1 MKLTISNI
9 AWTTETEN
17 EALALLK
24 AEGVT
29 AIEIAPNRIW
39 EGWQFDEQDG
49 DRYRQILATQGLS
62 CSSMHA
68 LLFQLP
74 DLQVFGTTD
83 QKVALVQHLKRLA
96 HLAVNLGAK
105 LLVFGAFKNRD
116 PGELDQQTAMNQ
128 AADLFA
134 EVAEYYHHKG
144 VCLCLEATPAVYGCR
159 FIINTQEAA
168 KLVRMVNSPGFR
180 LHLDSAAMF
189 LAEEDVPRTIAAVA
203 DLVAHVHISEPNLGD
218 FAVPKVNHV
227 EFAKALHDIGWN
239 QWIAIE
245 MRATD
250 QPLASV
256 KQAIATVRA
265 IYEVV

>member
-9 AWTTETEN
+9 AWTAETED

-39 EGWQFDEQDG
+39 EGWRFDEQDG
-49 DRYRQILATQGLS
+49 ERYRRILEIQGLA

-74 DLQVFGTTD
+74 DLKVFGTAD
-83 QKVALVQHLKRLA
+83 QKVALVKHLQRLA
-96 HLAVNLGAK
+96 NLAARVGAK
-105 LLVFGAFKNRD
+105 PLVFGAFKNRD
-116 PGELDQQTAMNQ
+116 PGELDQRTAMYQ
-128 AADLFA
+128 AAELFA
-134 EVAEYYHHKG
+134 EVAEYYQQKG

-159 FIINTQEAA
+159 FIVNTQEAA
-168 KLVRMVNSPGFR
+168 ALVRMVNSPGFR

-189 LAEEDVPRTIAAVA
+189 LAAEDVPRTIADVA
-203 DLVAHVHISEPNLGD
+203 DLVAHVHISEPDLSD
-218 FAVPKVNHV
+218 FAVPKVNHA
-227 EFAKALHDIGWN
+227 EFAKALRDIGWN
-239 QWIAIE
+239 QWISIE
-245 MRATD
+245 MRATA

-256 KQAIATVRA
+256 KQAIDAVRA
-265 IYEVV
+265 IYKVV